1 MTQLTINLPDEAV
14 LALNMSPSELNKEI
28 QMVLAIKLFELKR
41 LSAGG
46 AALVA
51 GLPKPVFLSRL
62 SLYGIDSFQ
71 FSKEELISDLKNA

>member
-14 LALNMSPSELNKEI
+14 LALNLSASELAKEI
-28 QMVLAIKLFELKR
+28 QMVVAIKLFELNR

-62 SLYGIDSFQ
+62 SLYGIDNFQ
-71 FSKEELISDLKNA
+71 LSKVDLISDLKNA